1 MWKEVLDTVLL
12 IRNAKVYSPD
22 FLGVRDVFVAGGKIC
37 CIRERIDVEDC
48 LPVEVIDGKGCV
60 LLPGFIDNHV
70 HILGGGGEGGYRT
83 RTPELSL
90 STMIEAGV
98 TTVVGCIGTDGVT
111 RRMENL
117 VAKAKGLKEEGVSCY
132 IYTGSY
138 DVPVRTLLGDI
149 RTDMLIIE
157 EVIGVG
163 EIAVA
168 DHRSSLPTFEE
179 LSRILSDARVG
190 GMLSGK
196 AGIVNVH
203 LGDGPQMLDLL
214 EEIKENTPLPIY
226 HFVPTHMNRNP
237 ELFERGI
244 TYAKNGGNVDF
255 TTSSFT
261 AFTDLGEIKCSK
273 SLQRMLDAGV
283 PVERMTFSSD
293 GQGSLPVFNSAG
305 EMTGLQVGKM
315 NSLFEEV
322 KDAVVEENIPL
333 ETAIRVIT
341 SNDADLLKLPQKGR
355 IREGN
360 DADLVLADE
369 YSLAIRTVI
378 SLGQV
383 MMRDGEIVVKGTFE

>member
-117 VAKAKGLKEEGVSCY
+117 VAKAKGLKEEGVSCF

-149 RTDMLIIE
+149 RTDMLMIE

-168 DHRSSLPTFEE
+168 DHRSSLPTLEE

-203 LGDGPQMLDLL
+203 LGDGAQMLDLL
-214 EEIKENTPLPIY
+214 EEIKEKTPLPTY

-244 TYAKNGGNVDF
+244 DYAKNGGNVDF

-273 SLQRMLDAGV
+273 SLRRMLDAGV
-283 PVERMTFSSD
+283 PVARMTFSSD

-315 NSLFEEV
+315 NSLFAEV
-322 KDAVVEENIPL
+322 KDAVMEENIPL

-369 YSLAIRTVI
+369 NSLAIQTVI

-383 MMRDGEIVVKGTFE
+383 MMREGEIVVKGTFE